1 MQLLP
6 ETLLSFAVN
15 FAVILMLVRFIYY
28 PRQRS
33 KAYVFTFI
41 AFSTVIFFVMR
52 LLNDSAISL
61 GAGFGLFAIFS
72 ILRYRTDTIPIREM
86 TYLFVITALSVINS
100 VLLST
105 YAYTEFLITDLATLS
120 VLFVL
125 EQGWGFDYE
134 IRRTVEYEQ
143 IDLIRPEHWPALIAD
158 LEQRLGIPINRVEI
172 GRVNFLRD
180 SATLTVYSRSS
191 PNGRSQ
197 ISYLPSDA
205 ITQDTGD

>member
-100 VLLST
+100 VQLST

>member
-6 ETLLSFAVN
+6 ETLLPFAAN
-15 FAVILMLVRFIYY
+15 FVVILTLVRFIYY

-33 KAYVFTFI
+33 RAYVFTFM
-41 AFSTVIFFVMR
+41 AFSTIIFFVMR

-105 YAYTEFLITDLATLS
+105 YAYTEFLATDLATLS
-120 VLFVL
+120 VLFML
-125 EQGWGFDYE
+125 EKGWGFDYE
-134 IRRTVEYEQ
+134 IRRTVEY
-143 IDLIRPEHWPALIAD
+143 
-158 LEQRLGIPINRVEI
+158 
-172 GRVNFLRD
+172 
-180 SATLTVYSRSS
+180 
-191 PNGRSQ
+191 
-197 ISYLPSDA
+197 
-205 ITQDTGD
+205 